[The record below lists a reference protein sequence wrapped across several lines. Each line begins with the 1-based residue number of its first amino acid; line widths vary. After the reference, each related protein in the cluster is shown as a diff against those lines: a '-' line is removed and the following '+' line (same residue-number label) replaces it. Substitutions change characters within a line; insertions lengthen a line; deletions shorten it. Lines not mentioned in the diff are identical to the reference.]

1 MTTPAPAP
9 AVSARKLAEV
19 GLLWLAALGTSALL
33 HAAGGHWSERL
44 PIEPLVVAALVLVP
58 PLLLALVLLARWP
71 AVPEAGPVG
80 APEGGEGGESS
91 DCAKEQ
97 G

>member
-1 MTTPAPAP
+1 VVTPPPAPA
-9 AVSARKLAEV
+9 ASARKLAEV
-19 GLLWLAALGTSALL
+19 GLLWLAALGISALL
-33 HAAGGHWSERL
+33 RWAGVHWSERL
-44 PIEPLVVAALVLVP
+44 PIEPLVVAALVLLP

-80 APEGGEGGESS
+80 GPEGGEGGESC